1 MKSETIA
8 AVRRYHDLALAAI
21 AVRFEVPMEEVRAAV
36 FEESVG
42 QPAGSSELVTPS
54 SDERVTGEGVADAL
68 PANLPEAANEKV
80 GGVASACSALAAGSE
95 IPERRELDENAIA
108 NGVTVGSDESG
119 TAVESQANAESADIA
134 EAPKGAIPPAEA
146 EPASRLAGGRTP
158 AADEGDAHASSA
170 TNTPGR
176 SGKARKAPGGSA
188 PRKSIAGLSE
198 DQRLSSA
205 SELVAQSAPSA
216 VQQDGAQPAAHTIP
230 PETANEAGGSI
241 PLADRDLV
249 KRGFEP
255 RPAKLAKGG
264 PTGMGRS
271 GRERLPTDVSISA
284 AADGAPEAA
293 APNLKLV
300 DRIRMVLAENQNAT
314 ARQIGDEIGVHQ
326 KFVNAAAKAA
336 GIELFRLSPEDLLKS
351 RRNGTKG
358 VPSIPAPQPEAD
370 VVEPAPEAAPAPVEP
385 PPSSEYQPV
394 IIKRPRGVRFRLRQ
408 GNGEGKYLHMSGTG
422 LVPGK
427 SWAWIGT
434 EAQLL
439 AIRQKFPEAQ
449 ELREE
454 VVGPETPNRS

>member
-1 MKSETIA
+1 MKPAQIA
-8 AVRRYHDLALAAI
+8 EAKRFHDYALAAI
-21 AVRFEVPMEEVRAAV
+21 AVRLEVSMEEIRAAV
-36 FEESVG
+36 FEEPAG
-42 QPAGSSELVTPS
+42 QPVGVSEVITPS
-54 SDERVTGEGVADAL
+54 SDPSVIGKGVADAL
-68 PANLPEAANEKV
+68 PANLPETANEKV

-108 NGVTVGSDESG
+108 NGVMGGESAA
-119 TAVESQANAESADIA
+119 TQSLANAESADIA
-134 EAPKGAIPPAEA
+134 EAKEGAIPTAEA

-158 AADEGDAHASSA
+158 EADEGDAHTSSA

-205 SELVAQSAPSA
+205 GEPSAQSAPTP
-216 VQQDGAQPAAHTIP
+216 VQQEGAQPAAHFIP
-230 PETANEAGGSI
+230 PVTASEAGGSI

-271 GRERLPTDVSISA
+271 GRAERRPSDVSEGA

-300 DRIRMVLAENQNAT
+300 DRIRMVLAENPNAT

-326 KFVNAAAKAA
+326 KFVNAAAKAG
-336 GIELFRLSPEDLLKS
+336 GIDLFRLSPEDLLKS
-351 RRNGTKG
+351 RRSGAKG
-358 VPSIPAPQPEAD
+358 VPSAPAPQPEAD
-370 VVEPAPEAAPAPVEP
+370 VAEPTPEASPAPAETPPA
-385 PPSSEYQPV
+385 SEYQPV
-394 IIKRPRGVRFRLRQ
+394 RRPRGGVRFRLRDRET
-408 GNGEGKYLHMSGTG
+408 GLYLHQDLSQSEGDDLKLTE
-422 LVPGK
+422 LRQYP
-427 SWAWIGT
+427 WEGT
-434 EAQLL
+434 EQQLAAVRKKL
-439 AIRQKFPEAQ
+439 PAAWG
-449 ELREE
+449 LS
-454 VVGPETPNRS
+454 ETPVGK